1 MEILSDYGF
10 DTEKNIGN
18 NVWLARKAFKEY
30 GSNEQDV
37 IRNIFEELKKL
48 RNSLTT

>member
-1 MEILSDYGF
+1 MSDYGF

-18 NVWLARKAFKEY
+18 NAWLARKAFKEY

-37 IRNIFEELKKL
+37 IRNIFEELKNL